1 MFLRKNPPVSYESL
15 QYTIPKREIPKIKH
29 RNWGSVFLDSGWE
42 SSEYNRP
49 RTKKKM
55 HRVPVITLIY
65 RNDFDGQF
73 LGVTVCRNVYN
84 MPAGAGWFHEFGCVF
99 FISVL
104 INKFPIKPD
113 FCIGM
118 SSLEKNRFCVWNSS
132 DRITDSVFAPS
143 VLKLVVFSEVV
154 LSKGSSFRTVSC
166 LNIQME
172 KITANKT
179 DAINES
185 HIFLYFHNLISF
197 RFYVFSGDNN
207 LYV

>member
-1 MFLRKNPPVSYESL
+1 MN
-15 QYTIPKREIPKIKH
+15 
-29 RNWGSVFLDSGWE
+29 
-42 SSEYNRP
+42 
-49 RTKKKM
+49 
-55 HRVPVITLIY
+55 
-65 RNDFDGQF
+65 
-73 LGVTVCRNVYN
+73 LGVC
-84 MPAGAGWFHEFGCVF
+84 FS
-99 FISVL
+99 ISVL

-118 SSLEKNRFCVWNSS
+118 SSLEKESLFGEWNSS

-185 HIFLYFHNLISF
+185 HIFSL
-197 RFYVFSGDNN
+197 FS
-207 LYV
+207 